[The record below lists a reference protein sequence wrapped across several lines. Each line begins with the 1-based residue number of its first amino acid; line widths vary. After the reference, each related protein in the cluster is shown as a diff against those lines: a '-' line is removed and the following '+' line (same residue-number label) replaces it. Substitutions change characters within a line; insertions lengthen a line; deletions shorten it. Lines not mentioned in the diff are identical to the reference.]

1 VFGWDDRTMSAAERS
16 GRRETIASVSAP
28 TDTGMA
34 PPQLGALATVKPRRS
49 SRFAAFRQSNLIA
62 GGVIVFGVV
71 FVAIFAPILAP
82 RGAQETDYGARL
94 QPPSWQHLM
103 GTDNLGKDML
113 SRVIYGARIDLK
125 VGILCVIAPFVIGVI
140 LGCLAG
146 YYGGMTDTLLM
157 RVLDLVQAF
166 PFLILVIAIVA
177 VLGPGLRNLYIAV
190 AVVAWVSYARLLRG
204 DMLVAKHREYVDAA
218 RSLGLRDLRIIG
230 RHILPNIISSALVF
244 AMADIIL
251 YIVLAAS
258 LSYLGL
264 GVPPP
269 EPEWG
274 ALINEGRGFMATAWW
289 ISFFPGMAIVVTGI
303 GFSLLGDGLA
313 DALRPR
319 RS

>member
-1 VFGWDDRTMSAAERS
+1 MSAVEQS
-16 GRRETIASVSAP
+16 GSRDQSLSDRMNARPSGASTPSS
-28 TDTGMA
+28 T
-34 PPQLGALATVKPRRS
+34 LADAKHSRRS
-49 SRFAAFRQSNLIA
+49 RFDAFRQRNLLA
-62 GGVIVFGVV
+62 GGSIVLAIVV
-71 FVAIFAPILAP
+71 VAIFAPILAP
-82 RGAQETDYGARL
+82 RGPQETDYGARL
-94 QPPSWQHLM
+94 IAPSWDHIF

-125 VGILCVIAPFVIGVI
+125 VGILCVIAPFFVGVA
-140 LGCLAG
+140 LGCIAG
-146 YYGGMTDTLLM
+146 YYGGKVDSLLM
-157 RVLDLVQAF
+157 RMLDLVQAF

-190 AVVAWVSYARLLRG
+190 GVVAWVSYARLLRG
-204 DMLVAKHREYVDAA
+204 EMLVAKHREYVEAA
-218 RSLGLRDLRIIG
+218 KSMGLGDIRIIG
-230 RHILPNIISSALVF
+230 RHILPNIISAALVF

-289 ISFFPGMAIVVTGI
+289 ISVFPGLAIVITGI
-303 GFSLLGDGLA
+303 GFSLLGDGIA
-313 DALRPR
+313 DALRPQKR
-319 RS
+319 